1 MYACTHTGASVRL
14 PSPLAL
20 TRKDVLFLAPF
31 SSEPSKASSSSS
43 EGGEGGRGVVGEE
56 EEEGRGGGSH
66 DATYEVSQHCMPSA
80 IGSLC
85 VPPNREVVGYQ
96 LITM

>member
-1 MYACTHTGASVRL
+1 MAELPFPEWDWVWCMYACTHTGASVRL

-56 EEEGRGGGSH
+56 EEEGGGVAMMLH
-66 DATYEVSQHCMPSA
+66 MKSA
-80 IGSLC
+80 NTACLQ
-85 VPPNREVVGYQ
+85 P
-96 LITM
+96 